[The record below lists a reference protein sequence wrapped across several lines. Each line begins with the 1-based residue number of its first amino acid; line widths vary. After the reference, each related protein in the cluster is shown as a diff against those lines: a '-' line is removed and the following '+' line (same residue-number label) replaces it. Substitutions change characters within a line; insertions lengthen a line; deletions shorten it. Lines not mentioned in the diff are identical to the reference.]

1 MRLSDFLDPT
11 AVSLALQ
18 GETKDAIRDELV
30 GLLRLDER
38 SIGTLTRLIRRRE
51 ALGSTGVGRG
61 IAIPHCRSLAVTRL
75 RLAFG
80 LHIRGVD
87 YDAIDGR
94 PVHVFFL
101 IVAPPVEV
109 ANQYLQVLGRIAQF
123 AQQPNVAERLRTL
136 TSADQL
142 FTLLDEKGA

>member
-38 SIGTLTRLIRRRE
+38 ATDTLSRLIRRRE

-61 IAIPHCRSLAVTRL
+61 IAIPHCRSLAVSRL

-80 LHIRGVD
+80 LHSQGLE

-109 ANQYLQVLGRIAQF
+109 ANQYLQVLARIAQF
-123 AQQPNVAERLRTL
+123 AQQPNVAEQLRSL
-136 TSADQL
+136 TSAEQL
-142 FTLLDEKGA
+142 FALLDEKGA

>member
-1 MRLSDFLDPT
+1 MRLADFLDPT
-11 AVSLALQ
+11 AVCLALRAESQ
-18 GETKDAIRDELV
+18 EAVRDELV

-38 SIGTLTRLIRRRE
+38 STDTLTRLLRRRE
-51 ALGSTGVGRG
+51 ALGSTGVGKG
-61 IAIPHCRSLAVTRL
+61 IAIPHCRSLAVSRL

-80 LHIRGVD
+80 LHARGLE

-109 ANQYLQVLGRIAQF
+109 ANQYLQVLARIAQF
-123 AQQPNVAERLRTL
+123 AQQPNVAEQLRAL
-136 TSADQL
+136 TSAEQL
-142 FTLLDEKGA
+142 FALLDEKGA

>member
-11 AVSLALQ
+11 AVSLSLRGQ
-18 GETKDAIRDELV
+18 TKEEIRDELV
-30 GLLRLDER
+30 ALLRLDER
-38 SIGTLTRLIRRRE
+38 STETLARLIRRRE

-61 IAIPHCRSLAVTRL
+61 IAIPHCRSLAVNRL

-80 LHIRGVD
+80 LHTQGVD
-87 YDAIDGR
+87 YDAIDGK

-123 AQQPNVAERLRTL
+123 AQQPSVAERLLTL
-136 TSADQL
+136 TSPDQL
-142 FTLLDEKGA
+142 FALLDEKGA

>member
-1 MRLSDFLDPT
+1 MRLADFLDPT
-11 AVSLALQ
+11 AVCLDLRA
-18 GETKDAIRDELV
+18 ETKEAVRDELV

-38 SIGTLTRLIRRRE
+38 STDTLTRLVRRRE

-61 IAIPHCRSLAVTRL
+61 IAIPHCRSLAVNRL

-80 LHIRGVD
+80 LHARGLD

-109 ANQYLQVLGRIAQF
+109 ANQYLQVLARIAQF
-123 AQQPNVAERLRTL
+123 AQQPHVAEQLRSL

-142 FTLLDEKGA
+142 FALLEEKGA

>member
-11 AVSLALQ
+11 AVSLTLRGQ
-18 GETKDAIRDELV
+18 TKEEIRDELV
-30 GLLRLDER
+30 ALLRLDER
-38 SIGTLTRLIRRRE
+38 SMETLARLIRRRE

-61 IAIPHCRSLAVTRL
+61 IAIPHCRSLAVNRL

-80 LHIRGVD
+80 LHTEGVD
-87 YDAIDGR
+87 YDAIDGK

-123 AQQPNVAERLRTL
+123 AQQPDVAARLRTL
-136 TSADQL
+136 TSPDQL
-142 FTLLDEKGA
+142 FALLDEKGA

>member
-11 AVSLALQ
+11 AVCLALRA
-18 GETKDAIRDELV
+18 ETKETVHDELV
-30 GLLRLDER
+30 GLLKLDER
-38 SIGTLTRLIRRRE
+38 ATDTLTRLIRRRE

-61 IAIPHCRSLAVTRL
+61 IAIPHCRSLAVSRL

-80 LHIRGVD
+80 LHPRGIE

-109 ANQYLQVLGRIAQF
+109 ANQYLQVLARIAQF
-123 AQQPNVAERLRTL
+123 AQQSNVAEQLRSL

-142 FTLLDEKGA
+142 FALLDERGA